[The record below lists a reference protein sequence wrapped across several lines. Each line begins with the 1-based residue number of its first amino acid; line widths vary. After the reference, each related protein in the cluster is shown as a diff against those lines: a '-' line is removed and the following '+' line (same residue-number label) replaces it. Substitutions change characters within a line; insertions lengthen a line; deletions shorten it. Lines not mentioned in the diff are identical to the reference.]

1 MKGYPVIQ
9 LPSSQPYLVKE
20 GHVDEAVVQNQGSLG
35 PQQFYEQSPDV
46 HALVIRTALIRTNS
60 RETAINECKR
70 EVRHS
75 AAGSAVT
82 LSLPLRYGIPMEY
95 CLLKSKPC
103 WTRNWT
109 DWGSMTYSSEH
120 SKVRLYTWTRY
131 VSGAWKTQDTET

>member
-1 MKGYPVIQ
+1 M
-9 LPSSQPYLVKE
+9 
-20 GHVDEAVVQNQGSLG
+20 QNQGSLG
-35 PQQFYEQSPDV
+35 PQQFCEQSPDV
-46 HALVIRTALIRTNS
+46 HAPVIRTALIRTNS
-60 RETAINECKR
+60 RDGGGDKRVQR

-75 AAGSAVT
+75 AAGRAVT

-109 DWGSMTYSSEH
+109 DWGSITYSSEH